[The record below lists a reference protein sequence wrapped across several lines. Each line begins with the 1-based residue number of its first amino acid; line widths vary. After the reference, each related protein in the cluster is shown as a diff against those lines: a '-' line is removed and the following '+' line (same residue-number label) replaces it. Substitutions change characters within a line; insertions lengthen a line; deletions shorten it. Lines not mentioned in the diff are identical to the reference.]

1 MKKHVI
7 LLAVAAAALLVAAC
21 DAPPAEGTPKA
32 SGGEQTKSAPIKGG
46 QGESKGM
53 SPDMVQ
59 PTGVQPQTGSK
70 VGGQ

>member
-1 MKKHVI
+1 MKKSLTI
-7 LLAVAAAALLVAAC
+7 LAVLAVTLVIAAC

-32 SGGEQTKSAPIKGG
+32 NGEQTKAAPIKGG
-46 QGESKGM
+46 EGKSQGI
-53 SPDMVQ
+53 SPDMVK

>member
-1 MKKHVI
+1 MKKQLAI
-7 LLAVAAAALLVAAC
+7 LALVATALCLAAC
-21 DAPPAEGTPKA
+21 DAPPAEAKPTA
-32 SGGEQTKSAPIKGG
+32 NGEQTKSAPIKGG